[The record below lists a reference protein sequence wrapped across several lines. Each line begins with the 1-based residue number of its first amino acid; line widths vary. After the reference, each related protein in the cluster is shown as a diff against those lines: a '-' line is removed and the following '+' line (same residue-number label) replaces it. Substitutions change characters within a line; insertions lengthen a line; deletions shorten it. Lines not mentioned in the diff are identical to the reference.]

1 MMEGITNSKSQP
13 FEKVLFAIG
22 IRNIGENTAQLLARH
37 FGTIEKLAAATSEEL
52 LQINGVGETLV
63 TSIHDFFEQEANQ
76 KLIDRLKAHGLNL
89 KVDESKQQVLGST
102 LAGKRI
108 LASGKLINF
117 NRDEIVDFVQSHGGQ
132 YISTVSKNLD
142 FIIEGEGMGPSKKDK
157 AIKLG
162 VLMISEAEFLR
173 MIGGS

>member
-1 MMEGITNSKSQP
+1 
-13 FEKVLFAIG
+13 VLFGIG

-76 KLIDRLKAHGLNL
+76 KLIDRLMAHGLNL
-89 KVDESKQQVLGST
+89 KVDGSKQQVLGSA